1 MQNFEFKPVNL
12 GQLFV
17 AVMMD
22 GKWYTRTLLLKRV
35 KGNRGTIHGTLERL
49 RVQGYLVRAYNP
61 AYKGVNPNR
70 GEGIAV
76 YSYKW
81 TGKFWYDSRV
91 GSTSPAVAYYGKL
104 RYRMSHCRQYSSAA
118 RELCS

>member
-12 GQLFV
+12 GQLIV
-17 AVMMD
+17 AIMMD
-22 GKWYTRTLLLKRV
+22 GKWCTRTLLLKRLKCKRDAV
-35 KGNRGTIHGTLERL
+35 GGTLTRL
-49 RVQGYLVRAYNP
+49 RIQGYLVKAYNP
-61 AYKGVNPNR
+61 AYKGVHPNR
-70 GEGIAV
+70 GEGIAI

-81 TGKFWYDSRV
+81 TGKLWYDSRI

-104 RYRMSHCRQYSSAA
+104 RGRMSHCKQYSREA